1 MRQIGTFIL
10 FTIILLFYPSFTYA
24 EGEENTVTLVEL
36 SSPSAELASPSA
48 TEAAKLEQIKIQNV
62 TQPEEPPKKEE
73 IFEILT
79 KRKLGKPSLLNGF
92 AYAVRFALTSGVPA
106 NTVMLVL
113 LLPLLATI
121 IAFFRHIVGLPSLGL
136 LLPIALSITL
146 MATGIPAGILLLL
159 TIIVGTTTARILM
172 KKIRIMYLPKLAM
185 SLWFVSLFIFLT
197 LTVSAWQGILEVK
210 QLSIFP
216 ILLLIL
222 LSEQIF
228 AIQVGTTPKQAAQ
241 VTMITFFLALL
252 GYFILSWE
260 ALRTFILLYPEAV
273 IALVPINFIIGRWF
287 GLRFTEYFR
296 FAEVLKHGR

>member
-1 MRQIGTFIL
+1 RL
-10 FTIILLFYPSFTYA
+10 
-24 EGEENTVTLVEL
+24 
-36 SSPSAELASPSA
+36 
-48 TEAAKLEQIKIQNV
+48 
-62 TQPEEPPKKEE
+62 
-73 IFEILT
+73 
-79 KRKLGKPSLLNGF
+79 
-92 AYAVRFALTSGVPA
+92 
-106 NTVMLVL
+106 
-113 LLPLLATI
+113 
-121 IAFFRHIVGLPSLGL
+121 
-136 LLPIALSITL
+136 
-146 MATGIPAGILLLL
+146 
-159 TIIVGTTTARILM
+159 LM

-228 AIQVGTTPKQAAQ
+228 TIQVGTTPKQAAQ

-252 GYFILSWE
+252 GYFVLSWE